1 MNSIVCCVCVGYSV
15 ALNFNVSAVATL
27 YTLHKMPVWAMSFYI
42 VVWPEYYF
50 SFYNWRNVKT
60 AGGLCM

>member
-15 ALNFNVSAVATL
+15 ALNFNVSAVP
-27 YTLHKMPVWAMSFYI
+27 YTLSISMPVWAMSFYI

-50 SFYNWRNVKT
+50 FHFII
-60 AGGLCM
+60 GEM